1 MENLELDKSLNFLVN
16 KTAQK
21 FKLELG
27 RKLKQEGFDLSS
39 DQWSVLLA
47 LEERDGPSQTELA
60 QKLYKDRS
68 NITRILDL
76 MENLKLVERRRS
88 PSDRREYNVFIT
100 QTGRDLVPSLK
111 KVGDEVT
118 NKALGDA
125 NDEELEV
132 IKKFLNR
139 VFDNLET

>member
-118 NKALGDA
+118 SKALGDA

>member
-27 RKLKQEGFDLSS
+27 RKLKQQGFDLSS

-47 LEERDGPSQTELA
+47 LEEKDGPSQTELA
-60 QKLYKDRS
+60 HKLYKDRS

-76 MENLKLVERRRS
+76 MEKMKLVERRRS

-100 QTGRDLVPSLK
+100 QTGRAILPDLK
-111 KVGDEVT
+111 QVGDSLSE
-118 NKALGDA
+118 KALKDA
-125 NDEELEV
+125 TNDEVEV
-132 IKKFLNR
+132 IKKFLGR
-139 VFDNLET
+139 VFENLED